1 MTPEF
6 LNKAVRH
13 CRLIIG
19 EEATTTDAKID
30 QAIEKVKILLGAENI
45 DTIRLKQE
53 LQTIYSTQVDTFRI
67 LVGRERRQPWL
78 NDFKAN
84 EQSEWKFWKRYKEYL
99 ENKGLAPRIIENLD
113 ILTDRILDNMFNPQV
128 NDIQL
133 SKKGL
138 VVGQVQSGKTANYT
152 GLICKAADAGFNFII
167 VLAGIHNNLRS
178 QTQTRLDEGFLGFDT
193 QFERVYANNAQ
204 NKIGVGRSTLY
215 PNLVAHSI
223 TTSEEKGDFTKRAA
237 GIVNFNTADPILLVI
252 KKNTKVLER
261 LYTWLMTQSND
272 NRVNSKSVLI
282 IDDEA
287 DNASVNTNKKEFDP
301 TKINGWIR
309 DIIKIFNRTAYVGYT
324 ATPFANIFI
333 AQDDTDLFPRDF
345 IINLPAPSNYI
356 GPEKVFGTSLTPD
369 ESNDD
374 ILPIVFKVSD
384 YSNFVPEGHK
394 KDDDKPS
401 FSDLPESL
409 KTAVK
414 CFIVTCA
421 IRIARDQGNKHNSML
436 IHVSRF
442 QIWQN
447 SIKEIVEQLFR
458 YYKQEIEANDPAILE
473 EFRCVFE
480 EDTDNYTSYTS
491 TTNKILNSSFS
502 NIDNDMQLHTWDEIK
517 PLLNRAAQ
525 KIIVKSING
534 SSGDV
539 IDYQQN
545 ERTGISVIAIG
556 GDKLSRGLTLE
567 GLSVSYFL
575 RASKMYDTLMQMGR
589 WFGYRPGYVDL
600 CRLFTSPELNEWF
613 RHITLASEELR
624 DEFNYLA
631 ESGQTPEQYALKVR
645 QHDGALQITAINKM
659 RNTRQIEVSW
669 AGKLRETY
677 QLPMDKGL
685 KQRNLIAT
693 QELIDT
699 LGTPEPKENNK
710 GNYLWRNVSPEDIC
724 TYFTAFNV
732 AKSLKKV
739 NLELICDYIKN
750 LVQQGE
756 LTSWRV
762 VLMNKANAQKQHS
775 FGNGIEVG
783 CFDRS
788 QAKDSG
794 DDTYFIRKNHIVGNQ
809 TDEFIDIDNNDI
821 QRALIETQKR
831 TYLLED
837 PQWTNLNQDEKMQKR
852 IELDSIWDSLSD
864 NEKQRGWSKTY
875 PSPKIVREEFRS
887 VTNPLL
893 IIYPLNPVC
902 ANKKNGTI
910 QYVKTD
916 SPFVGFAIAFPNS
929 NVRDNAVSYTVNR
942 VAEYAEIEDNF
953 DNEDDNNYDGD

>member
-1 MTPEF
+1 MTPEI
-6 LNKAVRH
+6 LNQAVRH

-19 EEATTTDAKID
+19 EESTTTDAKID
-30 QAIEKVKILLGAENI
+30 QAIEMVKNLLGAENI
-45 DTIRLKQE
+45 DTTRLKRE
-53 LQTIYSTQVDTFRI
+53 LQTIYSTKIETFRI

-84 EQSEWKFWKRYKEYL
+84 GQSEWKFWKRYKEYL
-99 ENKGLAPRIIENLD
+99 ENKGFAPRIIENLD
-113 ILTDRILDNMFNPQV
+113 ILTDRILDNMFNPKL
-128 NDIQL
+128 NDIVL
-133 SKKGL
+133 GKKGL

-178 QTQTRLDEGFLGFDT
+178 QTQARLDEGFLGFDT

-252 KKNTKVLER
+252 KKNVSVLRR
-261 LYTWLMTQSND
+261 LYSWLSTQSND
-272 NRVNSKSVLI
+272 SKNSKSVLV

-287 DNASVNTNKKEFDP
+287 DNASINTNRPELNP
-301 TKINGWIR
+301 TRINGLIR
-309 DIIKIFNRTAYVGYT
+309 DIINIFNRTAYVGYT

-356 GPEKVFGTSLTPD
+356 GPEKVFGTSLIPD
-369 ESNDD
+369 ENNDD
-374 ILPIVFKVSD
+374 ILPIVFRVSD

-409 KTAVK
+409 KTAIK

-421 IRIARDQGNKHNSML
+421 IRIARGQGNKHNSML
-436 IHVSRF
+436 IHLSRF

-458 YYKQEIEANDPAILE
+458 YYKQEIEANDPDILE
-473 EFRCVFE
+473 EFRCIFE
-480 EDTDNYTSYTS
+480 EDTDNYTSYIS
-491 TTNKILNSSFS
+491 TTNKILKSSFS
-502 NIDNDMQLHTWDEIK
+502 NIDNDMQLHTWEEIK

-525 KIIVKSING
+525 KIVVKSING

-645 QHDGALQITAINKM
+645 QHDGVLQITAINKM

-685 KQRNLIAT
+685 KQRNLVAT
-693 QELIDT
+693 QELINS
-699 LGTPEPKENNK
+699 LGTPENQR
-710 GNYLWRNVSPEDIC
+710 GNYLWKNVSPEDIC
-724 TYFTAFNV
+724 TYFSAFNV

-739 NLELICDYIKN
+739 NLELISNYIRN

-762 VLMNKANAQKQHS
+762 VLMNKENAQKQFS
-775 FGNGIEVG
+775 FGRAINVG
-783 CFDRS
+783 CFDRNR
-788 QAKDSG
+788 AKEIG

-809 TDEFIDIDNNDI
+809 TDEFID
-821 QRALIETQKR
+821 
-831 TYLLED
+831 LED
-837 PQWTNLNQDEKMQKR
+837 SVLNEA
-852 IELDSIWDSLSD
+852 L
-864 NEKQRGWSKTY
+864 NKTIITMREQGKDWNKPY

-887 VTNPLL
+887 PTNPLL

-902 ANKKNGTI
+902 ANIYINDLPKAGTI
-910 QYVKTD
+910 QYTEED
-916 SPFVGFAIAFPNS
+916 TPFIGFAIAFPHS
-929 NVRDNAVSYTVNR
+929 NIPNNAVAYVVNR
-942 VAEYAEIEDNF
+942 IAEFAETEDNF
-953 DNEDDNNYDGD
+953 DNEDDNNYDGE